1 MNNVYLVGRITKDIN
16 LIEEKDLSKSY
27 ITIAIPRSHKNDDG
41 EYTADFVDCQLWN
54 ELAVN
59 TSKYCKKGDLVGI
72 KKKKKTY
79 IQDVNE
85 KKEKK
90 MIVDVEKIS
99 FLAKSQIKEESQDP

>member
-59 TSKYCKKGDLVGI
+59 TAKYCKKGDLVGI
-72 KKKKKTY
+72 RGKLKTY